1 MEIGE
6 VFDIIMV
13 QVLINWYVIVC
24 GMMGIV
30 LVVGEQLWQFYQFG
44 VLLIL
49 LNKLNICEDEVDW
62 VYIIIVVK
70 NDGIVEYI
78 IEVYQRG
85 QFVLVGICDVV
96 EFEELYECLV
106 CCGVFVVVFNVK
118 NDVEEVWVIV
128 EVGKYGVVMVLI

>member
-96 EFEELYECLV
+96 EFEELY
-106 CCGVFVVVFNVK
+106 
-118 NDVEEVWVIV
+118 
-128 EVGKYGVVMVLI
+128 